1 MGVFCLKKRRAA
13 SKGFTL
19 IEVLMVIVIVG
30 IIGSGILMFFA
41 GTGSSSSPTLITQG
55 ALIAQEKAERIIA
68 DKKAGNFNSIISE
81 APAAMTAPFDRFTR
95 ETEVF
100 CVQEADLN
108 TSSGTMPNCADSD
121 ILAKRVRVIVSWP
134 GGSTELITVL
144 VNH

>member
-1 MGVFCLKKRRAA
+1 
-13 SKGFTL
+13 
-19 IEVLMVIVIVG
+19 MVIVIVG
-30 IIGSGILMFFA
+30 IIGAGILMFFA
-41 GTGSSSSPTLITQG
+41 GTGSSSSPVLITQG
-55 ALIAQEKAERIIA
+55 AIIAQEKLERIIA
-68 DKKAGNFNSIISE
+68 DKKAGNFNSIVSE
-81 APAAMTAPFDRFTR
+81 AAVAMPSPFDRFTR

-108 TSSGTMPNCADSD
+108 TSNGTMPNCADSG

>member
-1 MGVFCLKKRRAA
+1 MGVFCLKNQQAV

-41 GTGSSSSPTLITQG
+41 GTGSSSSPALITQG
-55 ALIAQEKAERIIA
+55 AIIAQEKMERIIA
-68 DKKAGNFNSIISE
+68 DKKAGNFNSIVSE
-81 APAAMTAPFDRFTR
+81 TAAAMPLPFDRFTR

-108 TSSGTMPNCADSD
+108 TSSGTMPNCSDSD
-121 ILAKRVRVIVSWP
+121 ILAKRVKVIVSWP

>member
-1 MGVFCLKKRRAA
+1 MGVFCLKNRQAVF
-13 SKGFTL
+13 KGFTL

-30 IIGSGILMFFA
+30 IIGAGILMFFA
-41 GTGSSSSPTLITQG
+41 GTGSSSSPALITQG
-55 ALIAQEKAERIIA
+55 AIIAQEKVERIIA

-81 APAAMTAPFDRFTR
+81 AAVAMPAPFDRFTR

-108 TSSGTMPNCADSD
+108 PSSGTMPNSPASD
-121 ILAKRVRVIVSWP
+121 ILPKRVRVIVSWP
-134 GGSTELITVL
+134 GGSTELISVL